1 VVLGAILT
9 SASQKVNE
17 RAIVLYDLADSAY
30 DATEIKVFS
39 SQTGHIP
46 IIDQN
51 KRRGESVPWDPAKK
65 IRYRERSSV
74 ERTNS
79 DVKDNYLGRTVRVRG
94 YQKVFNHLM
103 FSLIAIT
110 VKQMFRML

>member
-1 VVLGAILT
+1 VYLVIL
-9 SASQKVNE
+9 
-17 RAIVLYDLADSAY
+17 L
-30 DATEIKVFS
+30 
-39 SQTGHIP
+39 
-46 IIDQN
+46 
-51 KRRGESVPWDPAKK
+51 KK

-79 DVKDNYLGRTVRVRG
+79 DVKDNYLGRTVKVRG